1 MHRRHCKNTQK
12 ILLPLKQKKIKI
24 ILHENKLRFF
34 CTSSWDIY
42 HEFLQLTG
50 RDILSNHSTNIFI
63 NKTYK
68 TSINT
73 IFLKKIF
80 HAHLNGG
87 YKGWRSPVWG
97 FGRDTGRCCAA
108 YLSLA
113 SKHRMHPVVLLWW
126 QRITQHT
133 CGYNIFQPILLS
145 NVVCLVLDVDCDCRP
160 FWNVNR
166 FIAVSDRTLVSFFGI
181 QNDKRY
187 ERVLELFSITLQ

>member
-1 MHRRHCKNTQK
+1 MWLCKIKLSDLPAVFISGNHSVNIIQTQYVRIRIYCIYKTDQQHKLVWKLRKTRMHRRHCKNTQK

-113 SKHRMHPVVLLWW
+113 S
-126 QRITQHT
+126 
-133 CGYNIFQPILLS
+133 
-145 NVVCLVLDVDCDCRP
+145 
-160 FWNVNR
+160 
-166 FIAVSDRTLVSFFGI
+166 
-181 QNDKRY
+181 
-187 ERVLELFSITLQ
+187 